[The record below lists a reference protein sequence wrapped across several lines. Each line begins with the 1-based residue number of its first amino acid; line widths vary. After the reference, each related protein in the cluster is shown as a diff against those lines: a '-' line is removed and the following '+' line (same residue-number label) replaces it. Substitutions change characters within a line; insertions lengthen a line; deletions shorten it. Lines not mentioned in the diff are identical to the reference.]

1 MWQLEAKVLE
11 IRNKMVAYES
21 DTLRDCLMHLKR
33 PCEPLTSTV
42 YWLLAN
48 VVSNEVYQ
56 PVSEVAFGA
65 YNRSYHVEKA
75 KTMTEPVNQPQ
86 PKDPTENSNAARV
99 VHRLSSGKSAEQ
111 DRLGDLP
118 PELFQHVVDQLDIPK
133 DLTNLAL
140 LSKSYYKVLG
150 STAKAVNERVFTREA
165 AAAIYDAVMKEGIP
179 TVTWQETVPEIM
191 GNEAQIHAATAA
203 HFGRTLGPIVRFLD
217 DPRQEDLSAKIVAVS
232 PEVRLEVVAEMSG
245 HMKGFQSKFREKIYN
260 AVIQDFEHGPFK
272 ADAAGRLVDAAWNGD
287 LNDKQRVKVLDV
299 QLADPDAEA
308 AYRDEVYLNYEL
320 RFSRAREFRENSK
333 LTQKPQAPYA
343 TDLVKDALAY
353 NADRPERLARLG
365 DASRELLV
373 DAKTARSDMM
383 MTRMQSNRCSEYGR

>member
-1 MWQLEAKVLE
+1 
-11 IRNKMVAYES
+11 
-21 DTLRDCLMHLKR
+21 MHLKR
-33 PCEPLTSTV
+33 RCEPLTSTV

-65 YNRSYHVEKA
+65 YNRSYQVEKA
-75 KTMTEPVNQPQ
+75 KTMTEPVNQPR
-86 PKDPTENSNAARV
+86 PKDPTENSKAARV
-99 VHRLSSGKSAEQ
+99 GHRLTSGKSAEQ
-111 DRLGDLP
+111 DRLGNLP
-118 PELFQHVVDQLDIPK
+118 PELFQHVANQLDNPK

-140 LSKSYYKVLG
+140 LSKSYYEALG
-150 STAKAVNERVFTREA
+150 GTAKAVNKRVFTREA
-165 AAAIYDAVMKEGIP
+165 AAAIYDSAMKEGIP
-179 TVTWQETVPEIM
+179 TVTWQETAPEIM
-191 GNEAQIHAATAA
+191 GNEAQLHAATAA

-217 DPRQEDLSAKIVAVS
+217 GHRQEDLSAKIVAVS
-232 PEVRLEVVAEMSG
+232 PEVRLEVVEKMFG
-245 HMKGFQSKFREKIYN
+245 HMKGFQSEFREKIYN

-272 ADAAGRLVDAAWNGD
+272 SAAAGRLVDAAWNGD

-299 QLADPDAEA
+299 RFADPEAEA
-308 AYRDEVYLNYEL
+308 AYRDDEQQNYGV
-320 RFSRAREFRENSK
+320 RFSRARKFRENSQ
-333 LTQKPQAPYA
+333 LTQKAQAPYA

-383 MTRMQSNRCSEYGR
+383 MTRMQSNRYSEYGR